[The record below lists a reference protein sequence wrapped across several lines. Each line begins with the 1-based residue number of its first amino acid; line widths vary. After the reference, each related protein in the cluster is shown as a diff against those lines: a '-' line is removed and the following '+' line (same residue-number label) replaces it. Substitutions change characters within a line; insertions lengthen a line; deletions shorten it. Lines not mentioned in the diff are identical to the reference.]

1 MLVSL
6 RRVSISNTAPD
17 IQVHATTTPTPHFMA
32 VSRLDLA
39 EIARRLVAS
48 EAGPSAD
55 GAAVATAVE
64 DACARLGHDLG
75 RMIGAHGVS
84 ALLARAL
91 NLAKR
96 DHPLLAEVTLETGQ
110 APFRALPRAL
120 DGATGEAAA
129 DAGAAIL
136 ANLWALLVSLL
147 GDELGMQPVYRLWP
161 HLAPGSKEIV
171 K

>member
-1 MLVSL
+1 
-6 RRVSISNTAPD
+6 
-17 IQVHATTTPTPHFMA
+17 MA
-32 VSRLDLA
+32 ASRLDLA

-48 EAGPSAD
+48 EAGDETD
-55 GAAVATAVE
+55 GAAVAAAVE
-64 DACARLGHDLG
+64 NVCERLGGDLG

-96 DHPLLAEVTLETGQ
+96 DHPILAEVTIEAEAGSFSALALALGQ
-110 APFRALPRAL
+110 
-120 DGATGEAAA
+120 GAGEGAV

-136 ANLWALLVSLL
+136 ANLWTLLVLLL
-147 GDELGMQPVYRLWP
+147 GDDLGMQPVYKLWP

-171 K
+171 E